1 MNPLLDHERLLT
13 RRQFFGRTAC
23 GIGSAAL
30 ASLLNRDGL
39 AENVGPHF
47 APKAKRVI
55 YLFMDGAPTHVDLFD
70 YKPKLQERHGTP
82 IPEEYLKG
90 KRFSTMT
97 GNANGN

>member
-1 MNPLLDHERLLT
+1 MDPFLEHQRLIT

-30 ASLLNRDGL
+30 ASLLRSEGF
-39 AENVGPHF
+39 AQTVAPHF

-70 YKPKLQERHGTP
+70 YKPRLQKLHGTP
-82 IPEEYLKG
+82 IPDEYLAG

-97 GNANGN
+97 GN